1 MQFATDD
8 EAFDGE
14 EVKVTIGIL
23 QDSVVD
29 ANDFVVTI
37 KFLSTGSTASTKDN
51 EDTKVVKEEEDTTI
65 NNPSDE
71 QSQETQSNSDST
83 REQPQIEDDDVS
95 LLKALSETKVD
106 NLPDKLGEIAS
117 RGIPIL
123 EIPPMK
129 ESQ

>member
-37 KFLSTGSTASTKDN
+37 KFLSTDSTASTKDN

-129 ESQ
+129 KSQ

>member
-37 KFLSTGSTASTKDN
+37 KFLSTDSTASTKDN